1 MSKVKILEVNKK
13 LTNYTQEVFDKVVS
27 AQNESQD
34 QLQRAK
40 KLETDLIAR
49 IREREERKKLARQEE
64 ELKAARELEAA
75 KAAESAKAEP
85 VTKPEVSEKPIQEPI
100 KPAAQE
106 KQEKP
111 KEPEQKP
118 EIKQEAK
125 PEIKPE
131 IKLEKQEKSEKQPEP
146 KAEQTAKTVRTEE
159 KKENKENNEPAQT
172 AGQAEMRRDFKEEK
186 TESQRQT
193 GSRSRDERPARQ
205 GDRPQN
211 QRYSDR
217 APRQQD
223 GERQQRGA
231 YGERRSFDRDGQRDG
246 QRSYGDRQPRQY
258 GDRQPRQFGDSS
270 QRKPYGQNDR
280 RGGFSKD
287 KDDDQGARQHTS
299 AQRKP
304 KPSAPEFAAKEN
316 TKQNNH
322 AFDRKKR
329 TDDDN
334 KKKRPAFKDKGIIED
349 EERFGSKKIRRK
361 DKSQQPVQRIEPIK
375 IEKATITGD
384 TVSIKTFAEK
394 IGKPVPEIL
403 KKLLM
408 LGVMSTINSE
418 IDFDTASL
426 VASDF
431 DIELEQKVEQ
441 SAEDILVAEDKEDDA
456 DELVTRPPVV
466 TIMGHVDHGK
476 TSLLDAI
483 RSTKVTEGEAGGIT
497 QHIGAYTVKING
509 RQITFLDT
517 PGHEAF
523 TAMRAR
529 GAQATD
535 IAVLVVA
542 ADDGVMPQTIE
553 AINHAKSAGVPII
566 VAINKI
572 DKEGANIDRIKQ
584 NLTEYELVCEDW
596 GGDVIMVPVS
606 AKKKQGIDD
615 LLEMILLQA
624 DMLELKANPNRLAK
638 GTIIEARL
646 DKGRGPVATV
656 LVQNGTLKISDTIV
670 AGMAYGRVRAMVND
684 EGRNVKKA
692 GPSTPVEVI
701 GFSEVPEAGDIIYA
715 VEQDKL
721 SRQVVEERKDKA
733 KAEKLKAMS
742 KVSLDDLFNQI
753 AEGQIKDLNIIVK
766 ADVQGS
772 VEAVKQSLEKLSND
786 EVRVRV
792 VHGGVGTIS
801 ESDVLLASAS
811 NAIIIGFNVRPDNTV
826 TAAAER
832 ENVDIR
838 LYRVI
843 YNAIEDVE
851 KAMKGM
857 LAPEFKEQV
866 LGHAEIRQTFKASGV
881 GTIAGCMVKDGKITR
896 NASIRLVR
904 DGIVVHEGTISSL
917 KRFKDDAKE
926 VLSGFECGITVE
938 NYNDLKE
945 GDILEAFEMVEV
957 PR

>member
-1 MSKVKILEVNKK
+1 MSKVKILEVNKN
-13 LTNYTQEVFDKVVS
+13 LTNYTQQVMDKVIS
-27 AQNESQD
+27 TQNSSQD

-49 IREREERKKLARQEE
+49 IRDREERKALKKHEEEIMAQKQTEEAQNLQVKQEE
-64 ELKAARELEAA
+64 KTELKTE
-75 KAAESAKAEP
+75 KNAEQP
-85 VTKPEVSEKPIQEPI
+85 TM
-100 KPAAQE
+100 E
-106 KQEKP
+106 KQEKKAQAVQTKVQEPAAKP
-111 KEPEQKP
+111 KAEEHVKP
-118 EIKQEAK
+118 EVK
-125 PEIKPE
+125 
-131 IKLEKQEKSEKQPEP
+131 PEP
-146 KAEQTAKTVRTEE
+146 KTVLAEEPKAAEPKKAEE
-159 KKENKENNEPAQT
+159 K
-172 AGQAEMRRDFKEEK
+172 QAYKKEEAAEK
-186 TESQRQT
+186 KFNS
-193 GSRSRDERPARQ
+193 ERPSRNYDGERRFNSERSSRNYDSQ
-205 GDRPQN
+205 ERRSYSSQDRPQRN
-211 QRYSDR
+211 YSDR
-217 APRQQD
+217 S
-223 GERQQRGA
+223 
-231 YGERRSFDRDGQRDG
+231 YGERSSSSERRPYDRN
-246 QRSYGDRQPRQY
+246 
-258 GDRQPRQFGDSS
+258 S
-270 QRKPYGQNDR
+270 QRPFNNDR
-280 RGGFSKD
+280 PQRPFNNNNRGGGFAKD
-287 KDDDQGARQHTS
+287 KDDDQNQNNRRPAP
-299 AQRKP
+299 QRKP
-304 KPSAPEFAAKEN
+304 KPSVPEGFATKDN
-316 TKQNNH
+316 TKANNH
-322 AFDRKKR
+322 NFDKKKK

-334 KKKRPAFKDKGIIED
+334 RKKRPAFKDKGIIED
-349 EERFGSKKIRRK
+349 EERFGSKKIHRK
-361 DKSQQPVQRIEPIK
+361 DKLREQPKPEPVK

-394 IGKPVPEIL
+394 IGKPVAEIL
-403 KKLLM
+403 KKLFL
-408 LGVMSTINSE
+408 LGIMSTINSD

-431 DIELEQKVEQ
+431 GIELEQKVEQ
-441 SAEDILVAEDKEDDA
+441 SAEDILVAEDKDDSDED
-456 DELVTRPPVV
+456 LVTRPPVV

-542 ADDGVMPQTIE
+542 ADDGIMPQTVE

-572 DKEGANIDRIKQ
+572 DKEGANIDKIKQ
-584 NLTEYELVCEDW
+584 DLTEYELICEDW
-596 GGDVIMVPVS
+596 GGDTIMVPVS
-606 AKKKQGIDD
+606 AKFHKGIDD

-624 DMLELKANPNRLAK
+624 DMLELKANPNRMAK

-670 AGMAYGRVRAMVND
+670 AGTAYGRVRAMLND
-684 EGRNVKKA
+684 EGKNVKKA
-692 GPSTPVEVI
+692 GPSMPVEVI
-701 GFSEVPEAGDIIYA
+701 GFSEVPEAGDVIYA

-721 SRQVVEERKDKA
+721 SRQVAEERKDKA

-742 KVSLDDLFNQI
+742 KVSLDDLYNQI

-772 VEAVKQSLEKLSND
+772 VEAVKQSLEKISND

-811 NAIIIGFNVRPDNTV
+811 NAIIIGFNVRPDSTV

-843 YNAIEDVE
+843 YNAIEDIE
-851 KAMKGM
+851 SAMKGM
-857 LAPEFKEQV
+857 LAPKFKEQV
-866 LGHAEIRQTFKASGV
+866 LGHAEVRQTFKASGI

-896 NASIRLVR
+896 NASIRIVR
-904 DGIVVHEGTISSL
+904 DGIIVHEGSVSSL

-938 NYNDLKE
+938 NYNDIKE
-945 GDILEAFEMVEV
+945 GDVIEAFEMVEV

>member
-1 MSKVKILEVNKK
+1 MGKVKILEVNKN
-13 LTNYTQEVFDKVVS
+13 LTNYTQEVLDRVVS
-27 AQNESQD
+27 TQNESQN

-40 KLETDLIAR
+40 KLEIDLIAR
-49 IREREERKKLARQEE
+49 IRERDERKALAKHEE
-64 ELKAARELEAA
+64 EVKALRKAENSQPDDLKSNLENEQIKKSQIEEDKLKAEKEKEQQAKIEKEKAEKQKAEAQRIEREKAEKERAEQIALEKAKEVKKEEVISKEKEEKAEKTKTEKVKVDLEAELAKFNIKVVSRPDPEAETKKEAAREYR
-75 KAAESAKAEP
+75 P
-85 VTKPEVSEKPIQEPI
+85 
-100 KPAAQE
+100 
-106 KQEKP
+106 
-111 KEPEQKP
+111 
-118 EIKQEAK
+118 
-125 PEIKPE
+125 
-131 IKLEKQEKSEKQPEP
+131 
-146 KAEQTAKTVRTEE
+146 
-159 KKENKENNEPAQT
+159 NNERT
-172 AGQAEMRRDFKEEK
+172 RR
-186 TESQRQT
+186 
-193 GSRSRDERPARQ
+193 ERPQ
-205 GDRPQN
+205 GDRQ
-211 QRYSDR
+211 QRDGSERRPYDR
-217 APRQQD
+217 NN
-223 GERQQRGA
+223 GERKP
-231 YGERRSFDRDGQRDG
+231 YDRDG
-246 QRSYGDRQPRQY
+246 QPRQY
-258 GDRQPRQFGDSS
+258 GDR
-270 QRKPYGQNDR
+270 KPYGNQDKKSYNNDR
-280 RGGFSKD
+280 KGGFGRDNFAAKD
-287 KDDDQGARQHTS
+287 KDDEDVNVRRNTPA
-299 AQRKP
+299 RKP
-304 KPSAPEFAAKEN
+304 KPAAPEGFQAKEN
-316 TKQNNH
+316 TKSNNH
-322 AFDRKKR
+322 VFERRKQEAA
-329 TDDDN
+329 DSN

-349 EERFGSKKIRRK
+349 DERYGSKKMRKK
-361 DKSQQPVQRIEPIK
+361 DKPVSSQPKPEPIK
-375 IEKATITGD
+375 IDKAVITGD
-384 TVSIKTFAEK
+384 TVSIKVFAEK

-408 LGVMSTINSE
+408 LGIMSTINSE

-431 DIELEQKVEQ
+431 DVELEQKIEQ
-441 SAEDILVAEDKEDDA
+441 SAEDILVAEDKEDSEED
-456 DELVTRPPVV
+456 LVTRPPVV

-497 QHIGAYTVKING
+497 QHIGAYTVEING
-509 RQITFLDT
+509 KPITFLDT

-523 TAMRAR
+523 TAMRLR

-596 GGDVIMVPVS
+596 GGDTIMVPVS

-615 LLEMILLQA
+615 LLEMIILQA
-624 DMLELKANPNRLAK
+624 EVLELKANPNRLAK

-646 DKGRGPVATV
+646 DRGRGPVATV
-656 LVQNGTLKISDTIV
+656 LVQNGTLKVSDTIV
-670 AGMAYGRVRAMVND
+670 AGMAYGRIRAMLND
-684 EGRNVKKA
+684 EGKSVKKA

-701 GFSEVPEAGDIIYA
+701 GFSEVPEAGDTIYA

-742 KVSLDDLFNQI
+742 KVSLDDLFSQI

-792 VHGGVGTIS
+792 VHGAAGTIS

-811 NAIIIGFNVRPDNTV
+811 NAIIIGFNVRPDSTV

-843 YNAIEDVE
+843 YSAIEDVE

-866 LGHAEIRQTFKASGV
+866 IGHAEVRQTFKASGV
-881 GTIAGCMVKDGKITR
+881 GTIAGCMVKDGKMQR
-896 NASIRLVR
+896 SASIRIVR
-904 DGIVVHEGTISSL
+904 DGIVVHEGAMGGL

-938 NYNDLKE
+938 NYNDIKE
-945 GDILEAFEMVEV
+945 GDILEAYEMVEV